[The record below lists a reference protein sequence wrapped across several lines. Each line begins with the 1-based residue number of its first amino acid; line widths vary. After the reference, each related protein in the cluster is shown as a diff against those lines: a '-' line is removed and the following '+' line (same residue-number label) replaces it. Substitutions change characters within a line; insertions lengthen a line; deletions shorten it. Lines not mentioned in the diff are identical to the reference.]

1 ADGILMC
8 RQCHLLIHNN
18 GWKILRDGT
27 TYFAV
32 PPPEIDPEQKPIP
45 LRSKSALAR
54 ARRRAAAA
62 AEPTIGETSTDATEP
77 GSAPAVTIAHIDVTA
92 NGTENTHTADAD
104 ADPGPPDAATPQDSP
119 RWSPADPTDPG

>member
-62 AEPTIGETSTDATEP
+62 APE
-77 GSAPAVTIAHIDVTA
+77 
-92 NGTENTHTADAD
+92 AD
-104 ADPGPPDAATPQDSP
+104 SE
-119 RWSPADPTDPG
+119 SPADIDADGTEGAAAANQGPPGGGRVNPHRVDQVSGERATLAPES